1 MKPVIYSKA
10 ESSLVR
16 ELTYNDQTWVLH
28 VGLHNGGGYSY
39 QDFPPDEYDAFLMAP
54 SKGTFYNQH
63 VKGRYESLNDKDLPA
78 VMPKMID
85 GDWNDVEPLPP
96 PAMDD
101 TWPPK
106 SAFDAIP
113 EDTLEIAGGTIGVTG
128 GSDVVVSAPEPVALM
143 VLAPVREVMEKLSDV
158 GSKLA
163 VLNKKSDTLTKRS
176 FAVSDRASY
185 DDVQAIVKA
194 IKAHGGEI
202 VSLIDPVRD
211 VFYKAYSAIQERQ
224 KLATE
229 PLNIAMKTANASLNA
244 YDDKMAAEARERQ
257 RIADKAAADA
267 AEAARKAESERLTL
281 AAVEDH
287 LQDGDTE
294 AAELLFQIPIEAPS
308 QPIYSEKV
316 YSYEPKLPDVSKRKN
331 WKGEILDIE
340 AIILDVA
347 AGIKYMKEHGNLG
360 GHAPANFLSANN
372 TSINQVAKAL
382 ESNAKFPGIRFH
394 NDVVRATRS

>member
-63 VKGRYESLNDKDLPA
+63 VKGKYDSLNDKDLPA
-78 VMPKMID
+78 QMPQTID
-85 GDWNDVEPLPP
+85 SDLEVLPP

-106 SAFDAIP
+106 YAFDAIP
-113 EDTLEIAGGTIGVTG
+113 EDSLEIAGGAAVE
-128 GSDVVVSAPEPVALM
+128 VLEPEVAL
-143 VLAPVREVMEKLSDV
+143 VTTAPLTEVMGKLNSV
-158 GSKLA
+158 SSQLA
-163 VLNKKSDTLTKRS
+163 VLNKKSLTFTSRTFS
-176 FAVSDRASY
+176 VTDRKSY
-185 DDVQAIVKA
+185 DDVQSVVKL

-202 VSLIDPVRD
+202 VALVDPVRD
-211 VFYKAYSAIQERQ
+211 VFYRPYNAIQTKQ
-224 KLATE
+224 KEATE
-229 PLNIAMKTANASLNA
+229 PLNIAMKTANAALNA

-287 LQDGDTE
+287 LQDGNTE
-294 AAELLFQIPIEAPS
+294 AAEKLFADPIEAPS

-316 YSYEPKLPDVSKRKN
+316 FSYEPQVQGVSK
-331 WKGEILDIE
+331 
-340 AIILDVA
+340 
-347 AGIKYMKEHGNLG
+347 
-360 GHAPANFLSANN
+360 
-372 TSINQVAKAL
+372 
-382 ESNAKFPGIRFH
+382 
-394 NDVVRATRS
+394 